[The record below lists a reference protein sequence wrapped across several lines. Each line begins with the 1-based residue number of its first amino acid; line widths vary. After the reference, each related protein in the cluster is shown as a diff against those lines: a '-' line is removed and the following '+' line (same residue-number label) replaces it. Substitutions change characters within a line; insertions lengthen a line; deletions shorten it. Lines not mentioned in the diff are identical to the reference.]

1 MAAVATLAVMKPA
14 ARGQQGDWTHWRG
27 PNHNGITAESDWNPQ
42 ALNGEPR
49 IKWKT
54 DVGTGYSSVSV
65 KGDRLFTMGN
75 MDGRDSV
82 ICLDVNTGKE
92 KWRHTYPCKRGSY
105 AGPRATPVLDGGLVY
120 TISREA
126 QVFCLGETD
135 GKVKWSRELKKEMRV
150 GIPRW
155 GIAGSARI
163 KDKIAFFNAGKA
175 GVALNKAT
183 GETVW
188 SNAPGT
194 GGYSTPV
201 LFTAGGKP
209 AIALFGEKH
218 ALAVDAAT
226 GRKLWQHPWETRYD
240 VNAAD
245 TVVSGNKVFIS
256 SGYGRGC
263 ALLDTTT
270 GGPRVA
276 WEHKQM
282 RNHFST
288 SILHEGHLYGIDGN
302 AGKGT
307 LRCLD
312 FGTGKERWSKDL
324 GFGSLILAGTKLVV
338 LNEKGMLF
346 IAEATPS
353 GYKEFSSG
361 QVLKKKVCWTPP
373 ALCRGMIFC
382 RNSPGTVV
390 CVNVS
395 R

>member
-1 MAAVATLAVMKPA
+1 VAYA
-14 ARGQQGDWTHWRG
+14 QQADWTTWRG
-27 PNHNGITAESDWNPQ
+27 LDHNGIVADLDWNPQ
-42 ALNGEPR
+42 GLSGEPK

-54 DVGTGYSSVSV
+54 AVGTGYSNVSI
-65 KGDRLFTMGN
+65 KDDRLFTMGN
-75 MDGRDSV
+75 VNDQDSV

-105 AGPRATPVLDGGLVY
+105 AGPRATPILDGGLVY

-126 QVFCLGETD
+126 QVFCLGEAD
-135 GKVKWSRELKKEMRV
+135 GKVKWSRDLKKELKV

-163 KDKIAFFNAGKA
+163 EGDVAFFNAGKA
-175 GVALNKAT
+175 GVALKKTT
-183 GETVW
+183 GKTVW
-188 SNAPGT
+188 ANAPGM

-201 LFTAGGKP
+201 LFTAQGKA
-209 AIALFGEKH
+209 AIAMFVEKH

-226 GRKLWQHPWETRYD
+226 GRKLWEYPWVTKYD

-245 TVVSGNKVFIS
+245 PVISGRKVFIS

-263 ALLDTTT
+263 ALLDTAP
-270 GGPRVA
+270 GRPRVA
-276 WEHKQM
+276 WEHRNMK
-282 RNHFST
+282 NHFSS
-288 SILHEGHLYGIDGN
+288 SILYEGHLYGIDGN
-302 AGKGT
+302 AGSGT

-312 FGTGKERWSKDL
+312 FETGKERWSKNL
-324 GFGSLILAGTKLVV
+324 GFGALIIAGTKLVV

-346 IAEATPS
+346 IAEATTS
-353 GYKEFSSG
+353 GYKEYSSG
-361 QVLKKKVCWTPP
+361 QVLKKKVCWTSP

-390 CVNVS
+390 CVDVS
-395 R
+395 Q